1 VGRDDGGR
9 AKDVAQVSDEDATA
23 FRARREALHAA
34 VTDLDHHL
42 DALDA
47 QDVPDAVRFR
57 DALDELLATLHRH
70 VERRTHPTG
79 CWRRSSRR
87 RPTSR
92 PAWTAS
98 AANTRTCSPEPA
110 TLRDR
115 VGASDDVRP
124 LLPDA
129 RQLSTRVAEHRQ
141 RGTELLVDATML
153 DLSAGD

>member
-1 VGRDDGGR
+1 MTEAGAR
-9 AKDVAQVSDEDATA
+9 DVAQVSDEDATA

-34 VTDLDHHL
+34 VTDLDQHL

-57 DALDELLATLHRH
+57 DALDELLVTLQRH
-70 VERRTHPTG
+70 VEEADAPDG
-79 CWRRSSRR
+79 LLAQILEEASYFASRVDR
-87 RPTSR
+87 LRGEHGDLLGR
-92 PAWTAS
+92 
-98 AANTRTCSPEPA
+98 AAD
-110 TLRDR
+110 LRDR
-115 VGASDDVRP
+115 ARSSDDVRP

-129 RQLSTRVAEHRQ
+129 RQLSARVAEHRQ